1 MWEALPLTIRGG
13 LESTLTKSERACHF
27 PARWGSFKCLTSS
40 HVKDGNRRKHLVMFG
55 AHNECVLA
63 SQNRSNRDHA
73 NPNGLRVKGCADVLH
88 SECCRRRG
96 GAWSTPSSVD
106 LKLCFLLKQD
116 WVHLG
121 SEFPSPGQW
130 VYFEKQVHS
139 CHAHMRHKCVPP
151 SLQAV
156 PDGRCKAPQMELSVL
171 SGVAALSGWC
181 RQIVMSLL
189 LKVNM
194 EIPTPGLFPM
204 ASFLHFEPVWPGRK
218 HMST

>member
-1 MWEALPLTIRGG
+1 
-13 LESTLTKSERACHF
+13 
-27 PARWGSFKCLTSS
+27 
-40 HVKDGNRRKHLVMFG
+40 
-55 AHNECVLA
+55 VL
-63 SQNRSNRDHA
+63 Q
-73 NPNGLRVKGCADVLH
+73 
-88 SECCRRRG
+88 EQG

-130 VYFEKQVHS
+130 VYFEKQVYS